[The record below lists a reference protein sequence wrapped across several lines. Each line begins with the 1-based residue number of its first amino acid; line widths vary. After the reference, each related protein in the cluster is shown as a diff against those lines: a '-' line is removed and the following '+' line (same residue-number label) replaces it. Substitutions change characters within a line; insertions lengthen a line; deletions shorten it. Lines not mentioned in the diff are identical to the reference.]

1 MNDAANGGGI
11 RIRLAA
17 PLDVPSITRIYNEGI
32 RDRLATLETEE
43 RTPEE
48 RLAWLEAR
56 DDRHP
61 VLVAEKDGAVA
72 GWGSLN
78 VFNPRPAYAHVADF
92 SIYVGQEARGTG
104 IGKALLAALIER
116 ARELGYHKLVLAAF
130 PHNEAGMRLYTRFGF
145 REVGVYREQG
155 LLDGRWVDVV
165 IMERLLDETARRV
178 GGRRSDVGEPARKRV
193 RGRSESRSPHYSPT
207 QRSRLP

>member
-1 MNDAANGGGI
+1 MTETLPTHEVTVRPANAA
-11 RIRLAA
+11 
-17 PLDVPSITRIYNEGI
+17 DVAEITRIYNEGI

-43 RTPEE
+43 RTPRE

-56 DDRHP
+56 DERHP
-61 VLVAEKDGAVA
+61 VLVAERAGAVA

-92 SIYVGQEARGTG
+92 SIYVGREARGAG
-104 IGKALLAALIER
+104 IGTVLLTALIER

-130 PHNEAGMRLYTRFGF
+130 PQNEAGMRLYTRFGF

-155 LLDGRWVDVV
+155 LLDGAWVDVV
-165 IMERLLDETARRV
+165 IMERLLDEAARRPD
-178 GGRRSDVGEPARKRV
+178 G
-193 RGRSESRSPHYSPT
+193 
-207 QRSRLP
+207 

>member
-1 MNDAANGGGI
+1 MMETRLLHEVNI
-11 RIRLAA
+11 RTATA
-17 PLDVPSITRIYNEGI
+17 TDVPDITRIYNEGI

-48 RLAWLEAR
+48 RQAWLEAR
-56 DDRHP
+56 DERHP
-61 VLVAEKDGAVA
+61 VLVAERGGTVA

-78 VFNPRPAYAHVADF
+78 VFNPRPAYMHVVDF
-92 SIYVGQEARGTG
+92 SIYVGREARGAG
-104 IGKALLAALIER
+104 IGQALLAALIER

-165 IMERLLDETARRV
+165 IMERLLDEA
-178 GGRRSDVGEPARKRV
+178 
-193 RGRSESRSPHYSPT
+193 
-207 QRSRLP
+207 

>member
-1 MNDAANGGGI
+1 MIETLHSLEIQIRPANP
-11 RIRLAA
+11 A
-17 PLDVPSITRIYNEGI
+17 DVPEITRIYNEGI

-56 DDRHP
+56 DERHP
-61 VLVAEKDGAVA
+61 VLVAERAGAVA

-92 SIYVGQEARGTG
+92 SIYVGREARGAG
-104 IGKALLAALIER
+104 IGKALLAAVIER

-130 PHNEAGMRLYTRFGF
+130 PQNEAGMRLYTRFGF

-155 LLDGRWVDVV
+155 LLDGCWVDVI
-165 IMERLLDETARRV
+165 IMERLLDESGDGQTART
-178 GGRRSDVGEPARKRV
+178 SI
-193 RGRSESRSPHYSPT
+193 SR
-207 QRSRLP
+207 

>member
-1 MNDAANGGGI
+1 VERTVRINRQGYDGGQPRPMISDRPIRGDVDRGTMNDAANGGGI
-11 RIRLAA
+11 RIRPAA
-17 PLDVPSITRIYNEGI
+17 PLDIPDITRIYNEGI

-56 DDRHP
+56 DERHP
-61 VLVAEKDGAVA
+61 VLVAERAGTVA

-92 SIYVGQEARGTG
+92 SIYVGQEARGAG

-130 PHNEAGMRLYTRFGF
+130 PHNEAGMRLYARFGF

-155 LLDGRWVDVV
+155 LLDGAWVDVV
-165 IMERLLDETARRV
+165 IMERLLGET
-178 GGRRSDVGEPARKRV
+178 
-193 RGRSESRSPHYSPT
+193 
-207 QRSRLP
+207 

>member
-1 MNDAANGGGI
+1 MGEKRSCSSENI
-11 RIRLAA
+11 RIRPASPA
-17 PLDVPSITRIYNEGI
+17 DVPDITRIYNEGI

-56 DDRHP
+56 GERYP
-61 VLVAEKDGAVA
+61 VLVAEREGAVA

-78 VFNPRPAYAHVADF
+78 IFNPRPAYAHVADF
-92 SIYVGQEARGTG
+92 SIYVGQEARGAG
-104 IGKALLAALIER
+104 VGKALLAALIDR

-130 PHNEAGMRLYTRFGF
+130 PHNEAGMRLYSRFGF

-155 LLDGRWVDVV
+155 LLDGRWVDVI
-165 IMERLLDETARRV
+165 IMELVL
-178 GGRRSDVGEPARKRV
+178 
-193 RGRSESRSPHYSPT
+193 
-207 QRSRLP
+207 

>member
-1 MNDAANGGGI
+1 MTET
-11 RIRLAA
+11 RLAHEVNIRTA
-17 PLDVPSITRIYNEGI
+17 TPADVPDITRIYNEGI

-56 DDRHP
+56 DERHP
-61 VLVAEKDGAVA
+61 VLVAERAGAVA

-92 SIYVGQEARGTG
+92 SIYVGQEARGAG

-130 PHNEAGMRLYTRFGF
+130 PHNEAGMRLYARFGF

-155 LLDGRWVDVV
+155 LLDGAWVDVV
-165 IMERLLDETARRV
+165 IMERLLDETARRLDGTDERSRGV
-178 GGRRSDVGEPARKRV
+178 EKSGSDFVLSPSPPERSD
-193 RGRSESRSPHYSPT
+193 SP
-207 QRSRLP
+207 

>member
-1 MNDAANGGGI
+1 MIETMLSNEVTVRPATATDI
-11 RIRLAA
+11 
-17 PLDVPSITRIYNEGI
+17 PEITRIYNEGI

-43 RTPEE
+43 RTPQE

-56 DDRHP
+56 DERHP
-61 VLVAEKDGAVA
+61 VLIAEREGTVA

-78 VFNPRPAYAHVADF
+78 VFNPRPAYRHVADF
-92 SIYVGQEARGTG
+92 SIYVSREARGAG
-104 IGKALLAALIER
+104 IGQALLGALIEC

-130 PHNEAGMRLYTRFGF
+130 PQNEVGMRLYTRFGF

-165 IMERLLDETARRV
+165 IMERLLDE
-178 GGRRSDVGEPARKRV
+178 K
-193 RGRSESRSPHYSPT
+193 
-207 QRSRLP
+207 

>member
-1 MNDAANGGGI
+1 MNDDAATGGV
-11 RIRLAA
+11 RIRVATPA
-17 PLDVPSITRIYNEGI
+17 DIPDITRIYNEGI

-56 DDRHP
+56 GERHP
-61 VLVAEKDGAVA
+61 VLVAERDGAVS

-92 SIYVGQEARGTG
+92 SIYVGREARGCG
-104 IGKALLAALIER
+104 VGKALLAALIDR

-130 PHNEAGMRLYTRFGF
+130 PHNEAGMRLYHRLGF

-155 LLDGRWVDVV
+155 ILDGHWVNVI
-165 IMERLLDETARRV
+165 IMERLLDE
-178 GGRRSDVGEPARKRV
+178 S
-193 RGRSESRSPHYSPT
+193 
-207 QRSRLP
+207 

>member
-1 MNDAANGGGI
+1 MTESRLSQQVNI
-11 RIRLAA
+11 RTATPA
-17 PLDVPSITRIYNEGI
+17 DVPAITRIYNEGI

-56 DDRHP
+56 DERHP
-61 VLVAEKDGAVA
+61 VLVAEREGAVA

-78 VFNPRPAYAHVADF
+78 VFNPRPAYRHVADF
-92 SIYVGQEARGTG
+92 SIYVGREARGVR
-104 IGKALLAALIER
+104 IGQALLAALIEC

-130 PHNEAGMRLYTRFGF
+130 PQNAAGMRLYTRFGF

-155 LLDGRWVDVV
+155 FLDGRWVDVI
-165 IMERLLDETARRV
+165 IMERLL
-178 GGRRSDVGEPARKRV
+178 
-193 RGRSESRSPHYSPT
+193 SEA
-207 QRSRLP
+207 